1 MGANL
6 RHSYA
11 SVSGPSNALREVIAK
26 RWFIASDELI
36 GVSRRVESLPA
47 ILKDGLRAYWYSC
60 MACKFTLEA
69 EVAREMWP
77 LLEAKLSNLGGML
90 ESWLLRG
97 KDDPRGGWIYCN
109 LRYRQLGDS
118 ADGTMM
124 QRRRPPIEIFRKTR
138 EEYDARG
145 FMLPTRGRLR
155 KVRREWEILGSA
167 GEEASRFS
175 VRDIFGR

>member
-1 MGANL
+1 M
-6 RHSYA
+6 
-11 SVSGPSNALREVIAK
+11 
-26 RWFIASDELI
+26 I
-36 GVSRRVESLPA
+36 GVSKRVERLPA
-47 ILKDGLRAYWYSC
+47 ILRERLRAYWYSRL
-60 MACKFTLEA
+60 ACKFAMEA

-77 LLEAKLSNLGGML
+77 LMEAKLSNLGGML
-90 ESWLLRG
+90 EAWLLRA
-97 KDDPRGGWIYCN
+97 KDHPGGGWVYCN

-155 KVRREWEILGSA
+155 RVRREWEILRSA
-167 GEEASRFS
+167 AAEAQRFS